1 MASLLNTVATSPAL
15 TASSY
20 GVFSP
25 TTRPSRSST
34 VSSTASSF
42 QLAGA
47 DSDSEDEIVW
57 SLASDSVADLVE
69 TASLN
74 ASYYSLSSD
83 DDDDFVVLSR
93 RGTTGLLN
101 AATNPGSG
109 ADTPI
114 DAAMAASNR
123 SASSAVPGALR
134 SRLQELTLEDTMNE
148 AVPKSESGNTATDL
162 VDASPAGGATG
173 RASPIHVRPE
183 DKVPEEAQNPGAASL
198 PTPEVSPKRERKVGP
213 DVASPLTQGA
223 SPVQENQVA
232 PVVLAATKKKSKKKS
247 KSKRRK
253 AKDNAKA
260 KANAE
265 GIVDNEQA
273 KKVKKKAK
281 KAKKAA
287 AAKLNGGVAPAAPV
301 AVDPSMFKEASEYI
315 SSPEARSNAVCRL
328 TLLQSLIVEL
338 GLISSALTLPAS
350 LKSAKTFLKTHA
362 FLNIKE
368 YISVR
373 GQGQEAIRKILY
385 PSRSALIR
393 DIRKK
398 RNAVSLQWVKEH
410 GLQVLLISHYT
421 LSITVVEINLLPER

>member
-57 SLASDSVADLVE
+57 SLASDSVADLGE

-74 ASYYSLSSD
+74 ASYHSLSSD

-223 SPVQENQVA
+223 SPVQENQVT
-232 PVVLAATKKKSKKKS
+232 PMVLAATKKKSKKKS

-273 KKVKKKAK
+273 KKVKKKVK

-287 AAKLNGGVAPAAPV
+287 AAKLPGGVAPAAPV

-315 SSPEARSNAVCRL
+315 SSFLSSPEARSNAVCRL

-350 LKSAKTFLKTHA
+350 LKSAKSFLKTHA

-373 GQGQEAIRKILY
+373 GQGQDAIRKILY

-398 RNAVSLQWVKEH
+398 RNAASLQWVKEH
-410 GLQVLLISHYT
+410 GLQVLLVGCFH
-421 LSITVVEINLLPER
+421 